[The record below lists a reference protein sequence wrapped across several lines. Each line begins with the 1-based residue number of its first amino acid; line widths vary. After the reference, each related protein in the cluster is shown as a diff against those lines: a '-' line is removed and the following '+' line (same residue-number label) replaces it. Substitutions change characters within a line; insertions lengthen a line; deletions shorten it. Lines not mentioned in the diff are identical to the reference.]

1 MSEPAL
7 LVTGAAGHLG
17 RRVLE
22 ILLDVPG
29 ERTLIATTRQP
40 AKLADLAAR
49 GVDVRA
55 ADFDDEA
62 GLAAAFAG
70 AGRALLISTDALDPP
85 GRRAAQHAAAIRAL
99 AAIGVQ
105 HVVYTS
111 MVDAPTVG
119 AVAADHRATETALQE
134 SPLDFTVLRNNLYAE
149 LALAAVPAAIAT
161 GELVDA
167 RGAGAVAWISRDDCA
182 RVAAAMLLEAA
193 LGRRL
198 VHVAGPTAVTSA
210 ELAALIAE
218 LSGKPVV
225 HRAVTVDERVAGL
238 VAVGLPEGAARSYAA
253 FDAAIAAGE
262 LARTSTAVER
272 LTGTPA
278 RPLRELVAA
287 HLATA

>member
-70 AGRALLISTDALDPP
+70 AGRALLISTDAVDAP

-99 AAIGVQ
+99 AAVGVQ

-134 SPLDFTVLRNNLYAE
+134 TALDFTVLRNNLYAE
-149 LALAAVPAAIAT
+149 LALAAVPAALAT

-167 RGAGAVAWISRDDCA
+167 RGDGAVAWISRDDCA
-182 RVAAAMLLEAA
+182 RVAAAFLAA
-193 LGRRL
+193 EEGTIIGQGHLRRAARGEYRAMGRVLGKDHGNRNR
-198 VHVAGPTAVTSA
+198 A
-210 ELAALIAE
+210 EL
-218 LSGKPVV
+218 
-225 HRAVTVDERVAGL
+225 
-238 VAVGLPEGAARSYAA
+238 
-253 FDAAIAAGE
+253 
-262 LARTSTAVER
+262 
-272 LTGTPA
+272 
-278 RPLRELVAA
+278 
-287 HLATA
+287 